1 MTTLKQAF
9 QQARKRWGGNGVGS
23 TPAKT
28 QLIQQGLAELVRRRQ
43 IRRIVDLGCGDATWI
58 LPVAFEVESYVG
70 VDVCPDVI
78 ARNQEVVTRIERA
91 AAARAKPWPRLP
103 QFQVIE
109 GPGDQLPQA
118 DLVVSRDCLQHL
130 SNDQVWASLEQAGCA
145 APLLLTTTY
154 PHTGRNVNIAAGGFR
169 PINLQ
174 APPFN
179 LPRPIESLPDSD
191 RKAMALW
198 AILEP
203 RRSPWWGR
211 GPSKEGA
218 R

>member
-23 TPAKT
+23 TPPKT
-28 QLIQQGLAELVRRRQ
+28 QLIQQGLAELVRRRG

-58 LPVAFEVESYVG
+58 LPIAFEIESYVG

-91 AAARAKPWPRLP
+91 AAGRGKPWTRLP

-109 GPGDQLPQA
+109 GPGDPLPQG

-130 SNDQVWASLEQAGCA
+130 SNDQVVAALAQAGRA
-145 APLLLTTTY
+145 APLILTTTY
-154 PHTGRNVNIAAGGFR
+154 PQTGRNVNIAAGGFR

-179 LPRPIESLPDSD
+179 LPKPIEVLADSD
-191 RKAMALW
+191 RKTMALW
-198 AILEP
+198 GFP
-203 RRSPWWGR
+203 SFWQVGS
-211 GPSKEGA
+211 SKEGA